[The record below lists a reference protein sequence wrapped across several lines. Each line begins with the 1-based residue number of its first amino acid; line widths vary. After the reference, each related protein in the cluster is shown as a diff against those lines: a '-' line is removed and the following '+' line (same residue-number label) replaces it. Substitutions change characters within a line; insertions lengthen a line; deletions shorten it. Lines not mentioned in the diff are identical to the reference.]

1 MIPFTLFTSLDNK
14 NKALLQTFNQFSNQ
28 VPNVLKRLLSCTYT
42 ISLPIPDSSP
52 SYFDVLTAFKES
64 GAYCRLFHYVHYTKC
79 EIENTPFFNLTVSHP
94 LELEGTDSFD
104 YGSKPVGG
112 CQKCGYGSRVDGNV
126 LVDRKL
132 IRKTKIGYVYPELVV
147 SQEVK
152 DVIEANELSGV
163 VFKQNVVDWKGRE
176 MAPFYTMHM
185 SPLPP
190 LSSSTWLNPD
200 GFPCKTCGHETTY
213 CQSELRYEA
222 EKLIGA
228 KDFNISSEL
237 VDNRHLPRL
246 VVSAKVRKVFNTN
259 GMIRCCGYWPIV
271 LIQQGAPLPFKPDWI
286 N

>member
-1 MIPFTLFTSLDNK
+1 MLPFTLFTSLDNK

-42 ISLPIPDSSP
+42 ISLPIPDNSP
-52 SYFDVLTAFKES
+52 SYFDVLAAFKES
-64 GAYCRLFHYVHYTKC
+64 GAQYRLFHDVYYTKH
-79 EIENTPFFNLTVSHP
+79 EIESVPFFEVFVSYP

-112 CQKCGYGSRVDGNV
+112 CQKCGYGSRVDGKV

-132 IRKTKIGYVYPELVV
+132 IRKTKIGNILPDFIV

-152 DVIEANELSGV
+152 DIIEANELSGV

-190 LSSSTWLNPD
+190 LNSLTWLYPN

-213 CQSELRYEA
+213 CLSELRYEA

-228 KDFNISSEL
+228 KDFNMTSEL

-246 VVSAKVRKVFNTN
+246 VVSAKVRKVFNAN
-259 GMIRCCGYWPIV
+259 GIRCGYKPIV
-271 LIQQGAPLPFKPDWI
+271 LIQEGSPLPFKPDWLI